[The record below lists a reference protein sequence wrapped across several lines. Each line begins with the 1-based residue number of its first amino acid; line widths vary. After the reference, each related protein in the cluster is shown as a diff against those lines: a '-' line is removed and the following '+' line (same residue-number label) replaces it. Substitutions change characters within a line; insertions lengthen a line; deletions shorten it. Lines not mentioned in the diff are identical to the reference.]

1 MPRLVTGCLPCRKLG
16 LILNPGRA
24 LLLQTSKEFAMTIL
38 DPKTGQIVTINLS
51 SKPGR
56 RDVQGF

>member
-1 MPRLVTGCLPCRKLG
+1 MILKPRQ
-16 LILNPGRA
+16 A

-56 RDVQGF
+56 RAVQGF